1 MRLRYFA
8 EASPPACGSSAP
20 TADLTNAAADKP
32 RHASKWKQKRQVSYK
47 LGRKGRFAPSGEPCS
62 GATMPCPRV
71 GMDVRRRDFIAALGA
86 ATAWPVVARGQS
98 TEPIRRVGVL
108 MNLAAD
114 DPVGKKRQSVFEEE
128 LRERGWE
135 IGRNIQVDIRWA
147 AGIADRYRSFAAELV
162 ALKPDVLVAATS
174 PSVRALQ
181 SATRTIPIVF
191 ASVLDPV
198 ASGFVATLARP
209 GGNTTGFA
217 LFEYG
222 LSGKWLALL
231 KEIGPQ
237 IKRVAVLRAASDI
250 GSMGQ
255 LGGIQNVAPSFG
267 VELTI
272 LPLRDVAEIDHDV
285 ANFARGE
292 ASGLIVTA
300 SPYGAT
306 HSGPIAAIAAKYRLP
321 AVYPFRYFVQAGG
334 LASYGPD
341 GTKEFGPAA
350 AYVDRILKGAKAS
363 ELPVQEPNKYDLV
376 VSLKAAKAI
385 GLTLSPTIL
394 VRADEVIE

>member
-1 MRLRYFA
+1 
-8 EASPPACGSSAP
+8 
-20 TADLTNAAADKP
+20 
-32 RHASKWKQKRQVSYK
+32 
-47 LGRKGRFAPSGEPCS
+47 
-62 GATMPCPRV
+62 
-71 GMDVRRRDFIAALGA
+71 MDVRRRDFIAALGA

>member
-1 MRLRYFA
+1 M
-8 EASPPACGSSAP
+8 
-20 TADLTNAAADKP
+20 
-32 RHASKWKQKRQVSYK
+32 
-47 LGRKGRFAPSGEPCS
+47 
-62 GATMPCPRV
+62 
-71 GMDVRRRDFIAALGA
+71 RRRDFVAALCG
-86 ATAWPVVARGQS
+86 ATAWPLIARGQS
-98 TEPIRRVGVL
+98 TEPVRRVGVL

-114 DPVGKKRQSVFEEE
+114 DPEGKKRQSAFEEE

-135 IGRNIQVDIRWA
+135 MGRNIHVDIRWA
-147 AGIADRYRSFAAELV
+147 AGIADRYHSYASELV
-162 ALKPDVLVAATS
+162 ALNPDVLVAATS

-198 ASGFVATLARP
+198 AAGFVATLARP

-231 KEIGPQ
+231 KEIGPD
-237 IKRVAVLRAASDI
+237 IKRVAVLRAAGDI

-255 LGGIQNVAPSFG
+255 LGAIQNVAPSFG
-267 VELTI
+267 VELAI
-272 LPLRDVAEIDHDV
+272 LPLRDVAEIDRDV
-285 ANFARGE
+285 ADFARGE

-306 HSGPIAAIAAKYRLP
+306 HPEALADIAAKHRVP

-341 GTKEFGPAA
+341 GTEEFRPAA
-350 AYVDRILKGAKAS
+350 AYVDRILRGAKAS
-363 ELPVQEPNKYDLV
+363 ELPVQQPNKYDLV

-385 GLTLSPTIL
+385 GVRLSPMLL

>member
-1 MRLRYFA
+1 M
-8 EASPPACGSSAP
+8 
-20 TADLTNAAADKP
+20 
-32 RHASKWKQKRQVSYK
+32 
-47 LGRKGRFAPSGEPCS
+47 
-62 GATMPCPRV
+62 
-71 GMDVRRRDFIAALGA
+71 RRRDFFAVLG
-86 ATAWPVVARGQS
+86 TMIWPVVAHAQP
-98 TEPIRRVGVL
+98 TEPVRRVGVL

-114 DPVGKKRQSVFEEE
+114 DPEGKKRQSVFEEE

-135 IGRNIQVDIRWA
+135 IGRNIQIDFRWA
-147 AGIADRYRSFAAELV
+147 AGIADRYHSYAAELV
-162 ALKPDVLVAATS
+162 ALNPDVLVAATS

-181 SATRTIPIVF
+181 SATRTVPIVF

-198 ASGFVATLARP
+198 AAGFVATLARP
-209 GGNTTGFA
+209 DGNTTGFA

-231 KEIGPQ
+231 KEIEPR
-237 IKRVAVLRAASDI
+237 IKRVGILRAATDI

-255 LGGIQNVAPSFG
+255 LGGIQNVAPAFG

-272 LPLRDVAEIDHDV
+272 LPLRDVAEIDRDV
-285 ANFARGE
+285 ANFARGQ
-292 ASGLIVTA
+292 ACGLVVTA

-306 HSGPIAAIAAKYRLP
+306 HPRAIADIAAKHRVP

-341 GTKEFGPAA
+341 GTKEFRPAA
-350 AYVDRILKGAKAS
+350 AYVDRILRGAKPS
-363 ELPVQEPNKYDLV
+363 ELPVQQPDKYDLV
-376 VSLKAAKAI
+376 VNLKAAKAI
-385 GLTLSPTIL
+385 GITFSPTLL

>member
-1 MRLRYFA
+1 M
-8 EASPPACGSSAP
+8 
-20 TADLTNAAADKP
+20 
-32 RHASKWKQKRQVSYK
+32 
-47 LGRKGRFAPSGEPCS
+47 
-62 GATMPCPRV
+62 
-71 GMDVRRRDFIAALGA
+71 RRRDFITALGG
-86 ATAWPVVARGQS
+86 ATAWSAVARGQS
-98 TEPIRRVGVL
+98 SESVRRVGVL
-108 MNLAAD
+108 MNLAPD
-114 DPVGKKRQSVFEEE
+114 DPEGKKRSIAFEEE

-147 AGIADRYRSFAAELV
+147 AGIADRYRSYAAELV
-162 ALKPDVLVAATS
+162 ALNPDVLVAATS

-181 SATRTIPIVF
+181 QATRTIPIVF

-198 ASGFVATLARP
+198 AAGFVATLARP

-231 KEIGPQ
+231 KEIGPH
-237 IKRVAVLRAASDI
+237 IKRVAVLRAATDI

-272 LPLRDVAEIDHDV
+272 LPLRDVAEIDRDV
-285 ANFARGE
+285 ADFARGE

-300 SPYGAT
+300 SPYGAA
-306 HSGPIAAIAAKYRLP
+306 HPKAIADIAAKHRVP

-341 GTKEFGPAA
+341 GTKEFRPAA
-350 AYVDRILKGAKAS
+350 AYVDRILRGAKAS

-385 GLTLSPTIL
+385 GITLSPTLL